1 LTPDVIAS
9 AKLAVDTP
17 VEQHELAHPVLHRLH
32 WLWLRSISLN
42 HRRPFPGPW
51 TAGLTMTHT
60 LRVHVMGIRS
70 PACRTGPV
78 LAASAAL
85 RWLCSV
91 QIDTPGP
98 RHTRS
103 RAAEELDSFAAARP
117 TRQSS
122 AFGVLGGTSAAGAPP
137 LMV

>member
-1 LTPDVIAS
+1 MGGCVVV
-9 AKLAVDTP
+9 AVSWAPQTRVTLDP
-17 VEQHELAHPVLHRLH
+17 L
-32 WLWLRSISLN
+32 SSN
-42 HRRPFPGPW
+42 HKAALPGPGDR
-51 TAGLTMTHT
+51 GLTMTRT

-91 QIDTPGP
+91 QIDTPCP

-122 AFGVLGGTSAAGAPP
+122 TFGVLGGTSAAGAPP